1 MYLIVLFVTPI
12 SPYSALPFPRRP
24 LQTPSLLSAGPWIL
38 FVLLIMEPR
47 HEMGCLSSQGSFL
60 LTLLTLRVP

>member
-12 SPYSALPFPRRP
+12 SPYSALPFPWRP
-24 LQTPSLLSAGPWIL
+24 LQTPLLSAGPWIL

-60 LTLLTLRVP
+60 LTLLTPRVP